1 AALARWK
8 DGQLAAD
15 TAAVAVLGSS
25 RHRWRGG
32 CALQC
37 LLRQC
42 ARRFA
47 ARAVL
52 RSGRRSMAHQI
63 EVKVPDI
70 GDFKDVAVIEVMVKA
85 GETVAVDTSLIMVES
100 DKASM
105 EIPSSHAGIVKEVR
119 VKVDDKVS
127 EGSTI
132 LVLETAS
139 AAAAPRPAAA
149 SQSAAAGPPPA
160 VPSAASY
167 SGKADIECDMLVL
180 GAGPGG

>member
-1 AALARWK
+1 
-8 DGQLAAD
+8 
-15 TAAVAVLGSS
+15 
-25 RHRWRGG
+25 
-32 CALQC
+32 
-37 LLRQC
+37 
-42 ARRFA
+42 
-47 ARAVL
+47 
-52 RSGRRSMAHQI
+52 MAQQI

-70 GDFKDVAVIEVMVKA
+70 GDFKDVAVIEVLVKA

-167 SGKADIECDMLVL
+167 SGKA
-180 GAGPGG
+180 